1 MQYLVYS
8 PLQEALKKNQ
18 KNPTNSWALLYTDKS
33 SPFPLSISSTG
44 THKDTIE
51 AAKQKHLNSQGV
63 LFYESNLSSYVIQKK
78 NLFSL
83 SLKPGDFFFLPVHIS
98 VVYSKTDIKAAEQY
112 LKSQHHNEMLGWT
125 INSYAIYMLKGF
137 LDIFQYEE

>member
-8 PLQEALKKNQ
+8 PLQEALKKNP
-18 KNPTNSWALLYTDKS
+18 KKKTTNSWALLYTDKS

-78 NLFSL
+78 
-83 SLKPGDFFFLPVHIS
+83 
-98 VVYSKTDIKAAEQY
+98 
-112 LKSQHHNEMLGWT
+112 
-125 INSYAIYMLKGF
+125 IYF
-137 LDIFQYEE
+137 PSA